1 MSPKTVF
8 WRKGMT
14 HNHTDNFSFCQ
25 KNNDDSNKK
34 KKLTLEEMEL
44 TKAELVGIFCGDE
57 NFST

>member
-1 MSPKTVF
+1 
-8 WRKGMT
+8 MT

-57 NFST
+57 NFSTYNCW